1 MARTLSIIRYIIR
14 ILQKVFL
21 GLYLSCLF
29 PIDLID
35 VLQYFIPTDTPS
47 LVEASL
53 EDNIEE
59 DNNKETN
66 SHYLLIIIPATTIL
80 FIIVGGICDLHL
92 DNLLLSDTI
101 VELLS
106 LSEEHVQRNIIEFE
120 DTASK
125 FLKL

>member
-1 MARTLSIIRYIIR
+1 MMARALSITKYIIR
-14 ILQKVFL
+14 TLQKVFI

-66 SHYLLIIIPATTIL
+66 SHYLLVIVPATVIL
-80 FIIVGGICDLHL
+80 LTIVGGITDLYL
-92 DNLLLSDTI
+92 DNLMLNETI
-101 VELLS
+101 NELLTIGA
-106 LSEEHVQRNIIEFE
+106 EHIY
-120 DTASK
+120 
-125 FLKL
+125 KLEVIDSNLYR